1 MSILVGAPIREPR
14 CASSGVSL
22 IELMV
27 AMTISI
33 ILLAG
38 AVVVFSKARDT
49 FSTMDTTARLQE
61 TARYAMSV
69 IENDVR
75 MSGYLGLMSRP
86 ELITN
91 LADPL
96 TDPDGAAVALAGCDT
111 NWASDLANYVTG
123 WDQTE
128 GAFGLNSSCA
138 PYKTSWR
145 DTTDGLIVRRASA
158 ERIPQS
164 SADLA
169 PFKGR
174 VLIVTSRSAGQ
185 IFVGDEAG
193 QIPSSYAQSDP
204 VDAPPLADTRPL
216 LVNAYYVSDA
226 SSEGDNYPSL
236 RRKRLVAGPAVQDE
250 EIVPGVEDLQVQY
263 GVDTNGDRNA
273 DRYVNADGLAGNDV
287 VVAVR
292 IWIRVRARERDV
304 AWNDTATYSY
314 ANQADS
320 APADERQ
327 YRRVVIS
334 KTLQLRNAR
343 AI

>member
-1 MSILVGAPIREPR
+1 
-14 CASSGVSL
+14 
-22 IELMV
+22 
-27 AMTISI
+27 
-33 ILLAG
+33 
-38 AVVVFSKARDT
+38 VVVFSKARDT
-49 FSTMDTTARLQE
+49 FAAMDTTARLQE

-69 IENDVR
+69 IESDVR

-91 LADPL
+91 LAQPL
-96 TDPDGAAVALAGCDT
+96 TDPNGTLVSLAGCGT
-111 NWASDLANYVTG
+111 NWASDLVNYVAG
-123 WDQTE
+123 WDQSA
-128 GAFGLNSSCA
+128 GVYGLNASCA
-138 PYKTSWR
+138 PYKGDWR

-164 SADLA
+164 PAQLA
-169 PFKGR
+169 PFENR
-174 VLIVTSRSAGQ
+174 VLVVTSRSAGQ
-185 IFVGDEAG
+185 IFVGDAAG
-193 QIPSSYAQSDP
+193 TIPSSYAQSDP
-204 VDAPPLADTRPL
+204 VDAPPLADTRQL
-216 LVNAYYVSDA
+216 LVNAYYVSNA
-226 SSEGDNYPSL
+226 SSEGDTYPSL
-236 RRKRLVAGPAVQDE
+236 RRKRLLAGPAVQDE

-263 GVDTNGDRNA
+263 GVDSNGDRNA
-273 DRYVNADGLAGNDV
+273 DSYINADDLTPGDV

-304 AWNDTATYSY
+304 AWNDTTTYSY
-314 ANQADS
+314 ANQNDA